1 MEAYCVKCKVK
12 RTIQNPVATYTKTA
26 QPGTKGVCKECGT
39 GVYRM
44 GNTLAHEGMVPPVP
58 TPSKTRKK
66 TRSQSKRG
74 KFVIVESTTK
84 AKTIGRILGKGYK
97 VESCVG
103 HVRDLLKSRMAVDPD
118 NEFEPEWRVPNDKR
132 KIVMG

>member
-1 MEAYCVKCKVK
+1 
-12 RTIQNPVATYTKTA
+12 
-26 QPGTKGVCKECGT
+26 
-39 GVYRM
+39 M